1 MKKTVKLPEN
11 FFLGA
16 AASAWQTEGWSE
28 KKESQDSYIDLWY
41 KENKNVWHN
50 GYGPAVAT
58 DYYHRYKEDI
68 AYMKEIGMNCYRTS
82 LNWSRFLTDY
92 ENIVVDEEYA
102 NYYDKMLDELIAQ
115 GIEPMVCLEHYEI
128 PAELFKKYD
137 GFASKRVVELF
148 SAASKSRGEFPL
160 G

>member
-68 AYMKEIGMNCYRTS
+68 ALFAEMGFKAFRTS
-82 LNWSRFLTDY
+82 IAWTRIFPRG
-92 ENIVVDEEYA
+92 DEETP
-102 NYYDKMLDELIAQ
+102 NEEGLQFYDDLFDECHKY
-115 GIEPMVCLEHYEI
+115 GIEPIITLSHFEMPWTL
-128 PAELFKKYD
+128 D
-137 GFASKRVVELF
+137 KRVWWF
-148 SAASKSRGEFPL
+148 
-160 G
+160 

>member
-82 LNWSRFLTDY
+82 LNWSRFLMDY

-102 NYYDKMLDELIAQ
+102 NYYDKMLDELIA
-115 GIEPMVCLEHYEI
+115 
-128 PAELFKKYD
+128 
-137 GFASKRVVELF
+137 
-148 SAASKSRGEFPL
+148 
-160 G
+160 